1 MQCSAYIYCMQSP
14 LDKLSK
20 NELIQLILER
30 DVRHEKVEKEYSKVQ
45 AEYEKTQ
52 TEYAKAQTEVTRLNY
67 IIEKMKRMLFGS
79 KRERFEVDEHQ
90 LNLSFDELEAK
101 NEHSTD
107 KPVKEVVSY
116 TREVKKH
123 NGRNKLPD
131 TLPVHEVIIE
141 PTEDTTNMVKIGEE
155 RTEILEL
162 APAKFFKIVIIRPK
176 YALPNNEGVVC
187 GSLPSRPI
195 DKCLAGNVLL
205 AYILISKYV
214 DHLPLY
220 RLLQIFK
227 RYGIII
233 APSTIDGWI
242 AKLGDLLEP
251 LYNAMVNV
259 VKMDGYIQVD
269 ETHIRV
275 LDKTKKGK
283 CHRGYYWVYHA
294 PPKKMVV
301 FDYQPGRDANAPR
314 HMLKDYKGYLQTD
327 GYQAYMQYG
336 NMKGVT
342 HLACW
347 AHARRYFIDAQDQ
360 DKARSEYALVRIQ
373 ALYAIERNAKDMTP
387 EERKELRLEKSLPIL
402 NELGKWLSE
411 ENKKLLP
418 KSLIGKAFA
427 YTINLWDHLQHY
439 LHNGE
444 LLIDNNLI
452 ENSIRPNALGRKNH
466 LFAGSHA
473 GAQRSAMF
481 YTFTG
486 TCKMHGVEPMAWL
499 TAVLDKIA
507 DHPANKLYE
516 LFPGNLNIPEKLAG
530 FSEMEI

>member
-1 MQCSAYIYCMQSP
+1 MRYLAYIYCMQSP

-20 NELIQLILER
+20 NELLQLILER
-30 DVRHEKVEKEYSKVQ
+30 DMQHEKVQSELIRK
-45 AEYEKTQ
+45 YEN
-52 TEYAKAQTEVTRLNY
+52 AQTEVTRLNY

-79 KRERFEVDEHQ
+79 KRERFEVDKHQ
-90 LNLSFDELEAK
+90 LNLPFDELEAK

-131 TLPVHEVIIE
+131 TLPVHEVVIE
-141 PTEDTTNMVKIGEE
+141 PTEDTTNLVKIGEE

-176 YALPNNEGVVC
+176 YALANNEGVVC

-220 RLLQIFK
+220 RLQQIFK

-259 VKMDGYIQVD
+259 VKKDGYIQVD

-275 LDKTKKGK
+275 LDTTKKGK

-347 AHARRYFIDAQDQ
+347 AHARRYFVDAQDQ
-360 DKARSEYALVRIQ
+360 DKARSEYALIRIQ
-373 ALYAIERNAKDMTP
+373 ELYAIERDAKDMTP

-444 LLIDNNLI
+444 LQIDNNLI
-452 ENSIRPNALGRKNH
+452 ENSIRPNALGRKNY

-499 TAVLDKIA
+499 TAVLNKIA

-516 LFPGNLNIPEKLAG
+516 LFPGNLIIPEKLTAY
-530 FSEMEI
+530 SEMEI

>member
-79 KRERFEVDEHQ
+79 KRERFEVDKHQ

-275 LDKTKKGK
+275 LDRTKKGK

-294 PPKKMVV
+294 RQKRWWSLTTNP
-301 FDYQPGRDANAPR
+301 DA
-314 HMLKDYKGYLQTD
+314 M
-327 GYQAYMQYG
+327 
-336 NMKGVT
+336 
-342 HLACW
+342 
-347 AHARRYFIDAQDQ
+347 
-360 DKARSEYALVRIQ
+360 
-373 ALYAIERNAKDMTP
+373 
-387 EERKELRLEKSLPIL
+387 
-402 NELGKWLSE
+402 
-411 ENKKLLP
+411 
-418 KSLIGKAFA
+418 
-427 YTINLWDHLQHY
+427 
-439 LHNGE
+439 
-444 LLIDNNLI
+444 
-452 ENSIRPNALGRKNH
+452 
-466 LFAGSHA
+466 
-473 GAQRSAMF
+473 
-481 YTFTG
+481 
-486 TCKMHGVEPMAWL
+486 PM
-499 TAVLDKIA
+499 
-507 DHPANKLYE
+507 HPATCLKTIKDTFKPTDIKHICNTVT
-516 LFPGNLNIPEKLAG
+516 
-530 FSEMEI
+530 